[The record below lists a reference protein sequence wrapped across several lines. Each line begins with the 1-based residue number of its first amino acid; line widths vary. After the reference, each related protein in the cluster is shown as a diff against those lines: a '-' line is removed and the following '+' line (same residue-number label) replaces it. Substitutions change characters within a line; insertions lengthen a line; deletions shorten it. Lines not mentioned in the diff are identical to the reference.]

1 MLQNTNQE
9 KNMRIDVAFLRSKV
23 ARRIFLLFM
32 LCAMIPIFGLA
43 LISYARVS
51 TQLKEQS
58 MHRLYNAVKT
68 HGMSVYEKFLFL
80 ETNMNIVV
88 TTLKNMGSSE
98 NMNLEEALGTYN
110 LKRFTA
116 LARVHSSGKI
126 IPIFG
131 QLNELPEDM
140 LGIMGGGTP
149 DKTLI
154 RFKGQTGKPYN
165 VFMAIPLDKKN
176 QDPDFLVG
184 QVEISHLWGI
194 GYENMLP
201 PMTGLCI
208 VDQFRK
214 VLVSSF
220 EMSDN
225 LLNQVVIKK
234 DATTPNYF
242 EYNKGNEK
250 FFVSYWSVF
259 LKSGFNA
266 PNISVVLRR
275 ARTEVLSPLDK
286 FKKIFFLV
294 VLLSFWVVLLLSVY
308 NIRKSLTPLEELKK
322 GTLRIAQNDFKSQVT
337 VTSNDEF
344 EELADSFNTMSRS
357 LGRNFEALIN
367 RSEIDR
373 DILSSLNVRKI
384 ISRALRHMYQFFGCN
399 TIGISLAID
408 KKPLAY
414 HSYISTDIKVR
425 KLADE
430 YNNISKADE
439 NRLLEKNQYIMIDLE
454 RETPGYV
461 APSIAKNMKKVLV
474 LPLIMNQVLEGTIA
488 LGFSS
493 KSDLPEEDLT
503 QARQIADQVMVA
515 LSNSF
520 LVEKLEKLNL
530 GTLEALARTVDA
542 KSAWTAGHSERVM
555 QLAVKIA
562 RIMGMKE
569 DCVETLRRGAYLHD
583 IGKIGIPMAIL
594 NKPGK
599 LSDEEFN
606 LIKQHPDIGVRIL
619 EPIEAYSDVLPTVAQ
634 HHEKYDGTGYPL
646 GLKGEEI
653 SINGRIMA
661 VADVYDALVS
671 DRPYRQ
677 GWIEEK
683 GVNIIKEDS
692 GSHFDPKVVD
702 AFLIAISS

>member
-1 MLQNTNQE
+1 LLQNTNQE
-9 KNMRIDVAFLRSKV
+9 KNMRIDVSFLRSKV
-23 ARRIFLLFM
+23 ARRIFFLFI
-32 LCAMIPIFGLA
+32 LCAMIPISGLA
-43 LISYARVS
+43 LISYTHVS
-51 TQLKEQS
+51 SQLKEQS
-58 MHRLYNAVKT
+58 MNRLYNAVKA

-80 ETNMNIVV
+80 EANMNIVA
-88 TTLKNMGSSE
+88 TALKNMGSAE
-98 NMNLEEALGTYN
+98 NLNLEETLGTYS

-116 LARVHSSGKI
+116 LARVHSSGKT
-126 IPIFG
+126 IPVFG
-131 QLNELPEDM
+131 QLDELPEDM
-140 LGIMGGGTP
+140 LGIMGGKIP
-149 DKTLI
+149 DKTLV
-154 RFKGQTGKPYN
+154 RFKRQTGKPYN
-165 VFMAIPLDKKN
+165 VFMAIPLDEKN
-176 QDPDFLVG
+176 QDSNFLVG
-184 QVEISHLWGI
+184 QVEIAHLWGI

-201 PMTGLCI
+201 PMTDLCI

-220 EMSDN
+220 EMADN

-234 DATTPNYF
+234 NETTPNYF
-242 EYNKGNEK
+242 EYNKGNES

-259 LKSGFNA
+259 MKSGFNA
-266 PNISVVLRR
+266 PNVSVVLRR
-275 ARTEVLSPLDK
+275 ARTDVLSPIDN
-286 FKKIFFLV
+286 FKKIFSMV
-294 VLLSFWVVLLLSVY
+294 VLLSFWVVGFLSVY
-308 NIRKSLTPLEELKK
+308 NIRKSLIPLEELKK
-322 GTLRIAQNDFKSQVT
+322 GTLRIAQNDFKNQVT

-344 EELADSFNTMSRS
+344 EELADSFNAMSRS
-357 LGRNFEALIN
+357 LDRHFNALST

-373 DILSSLNVRKI
+373 AILSSLNVRKI
-384 ISRALRHMYQFFGCN
+384 VSRTLRHMYQFFGCN

-425 KLADE
+425 KLVDE

-439 NRLLEKNQYIMIDLE
+439 NRLLDKKQYIMIDLE

-461 APSIAKNMKKVLV
+461 APSIVKNMKKVLV
-474 LPLIMNQVLEGTIA
+474 LPLIMNQVLEGKIA

-493 KSDLPEEDLT
+493 EPDLSEEDLT

-515 LSNSF
+515 LSNAS
-520 LVEKLEKLNL
+520 LVEKLEKLNI
-530 GTLEALARTVDA
+530 GTLDALARTVDA

-583 IGKIGIPMAIL
+583 IGKIGIPLAIL
-594 NKPGK
+594 DKPGK
-599 LSDEEFN
+599 LNDEEYN
-606 LIKQHPDIGVRIL
+606 LIKEHPDIGVRIL
-619 EPIEAYSDVLPTVAQ
+619 EPIEAFSEVLPTIAQ

-653 SINGRIMA
+653 SISGRIMA

-702 AFLIAISS
+702 AFLIAIS